1 MHGQGSVVKL
11 FDLSPLSISSREELE
26 SQVLRSLER
35 MMDGDAI
42 RAGDQ
47 LPSERAAAR
56 ELKVSRNLVTA
67 AYNRLE
73 ERGLIRRLHGKGA
86 FRCQPQNEGDAFSWS
101 GKISSRAHL
110 LDEPVLELLARARS
124 KPTPYSFSVGTPS
137 MECFPLQL
145 YRETVDR
152 VISKSCP
159 AALTVAPTE
168 GQDELRQSIGQW
180 LNVEPRRVMVTSG
193 AQQGIDL
200 LARCLIE
207 PGDYAIVESPTYP
220 GAIQCFRAAGAR
232 LIAWKTGWCLDE
244 LEQLLL
250 RYRPKLLFITPTF
263 QNPTGKVMPLT
274 VRLELLNLAHRY
286 HLPVLEDAVYS
297 ESYVDGCP
305 PPKSLR
311 ELDRR
316 SQVIQLSTFSKILA
330 PGLRVGWIVA
340 PSYMVK
346 QLSSI
351 KMRTN
356 LFTGG
361 LNQFVLADMLDTGH
375 FQDHLEQV
383 RRYHGILLEQMVSA
397 LQPPVQDG
405 LISFAVPRGGL
416 YLWCRLQPGSD
427 VDELL
432 ETAENRGVNF
442 APGRAFFPEKPSPQ
456 YFRLCFTAVSQR
468 MLSRGARALTEL
480 LRAAVH
486 SRAV

>member
-1 MHGQGSVVKL
+1 
-11 FDLSPLSISSREELE
+11 
-26 SQVLRSLER
+26 
-35 MMDGDAI
+35 
-42 RAGDQ
+42 
-47 LPSERAAAR
+47 
-56 ELKVSRNLVTA
+56 
-67 AYNRLE
+67 
-73 ERGLIRRLHGKGA
+73 
-86 FRCQPQNEGDAFSWS
+86 
-101 GKISSRAHL
+101 
-110 LDEPVLELLARARS
+110 
-124 KPTPYSFSVGTPS
+124 

-152 VISKSCP
+152 VISQSCP

-168 GQDELRQSIGQW
+168 GQNKLRQSIGHW

-220 GAIQCFRAAGAR
+220 GAIQCLRAAGAR
-232 LIAWKTGWCLDE
+232 LIAWKTGWSLDE

-250 RYRPKLLFITPTF
+250 RYRPKLLFTTPSF
-263 QNPTGKVMPLT
+263 QNPTGRVMPLT
-274 VRLELLNLAHRY
+274 VRLGLLDLAHRY

-305 PPKSLR
+305 PPKSLL
-311 ELDRR
+311 ELDKR

-346 QLSSI
+346 QLSLI

-375 FQDHLEQV
+375 FQNHLEHL
-383 RRYHGILLEQMVSA
+383 RHHHCILLEQLVSA
-397 LQPPVQDG
+397 LQPAVQDG

-432 ETAENRGVNF
+432 EAAENRGVNF
-442 APGRAFFPEKPSPQ
+442 APGRAFFTEEPSPQ

-468 MLSRGARALTEL
+468 MLSKGAQILTEQ
-480 LRAAVH
+480 LRAAAN